1 MTVPVVHVKPWRGW
15 REKNDLLVVLEE
27 RTGYHQS
34 HYVGIMKVWTELHN
48 NTSKSCWDSSVWTKV
63 GGDLLIDVISI
74 LRWKTK
80 ESWEVLY
87 HSDFFFFF
95 SWNQIVSEGKH
106 VIPGNYFNT
115 ANMLTKDNIQ
125 VHLLACYF
133 CTYKDNRNFLAVK
146 ESGRRV

>member
-125 VHLLACYF
+125 VPLLACYF